1 MSKSQTSKKPSG
13 TFYLIAVLSVIA
25 TLMLLEQFVIPRL
38 NQPAT
43 TLVENQKT
51 TLVPLTVGDQVVQ
64 VEIRD
69 DEVERELGFSGR
81 KSIGDNEGMLFVFGE
96 LVQPTFWMKDM
107 QFSLDVLWIRE
118 GKVVQIEEN
127 VPHPTEAEAVIATM
141 IPQNPV
147 DMVLEVPSG
156 WVSRTG
162 VKVGDEVDF

>member
-1 MSKSQTSKKPSG
+1 MPKNKLSKKPSG
-13 TFYLIAVLSVIA
+13 TFYLIAVLSIIA

-38 NQPAT
+38 NQPT
-43 TLVENQKT
+43 TTSVENPKT
-51 TLVPLTVGDQVVQ
+51 VLVPLTVGDQVVQ

-69 DEVERELGFSGR
+69 DEAERELGYSGR

-118 GKVVQIEEN
+118 GKVIQIEEN
-127 VPHPTEAEAVIATM
+127 VPHPTQAQPVIATM
-141 IPQNPV
+141 IPQNPI

-162 VKVGDEVDF
+162 VRVGDQVSL

>member
-1 MSKSQTSKKPSG
+1 MPKNKLSKKPSG

-38 NQPAT
+38 NQPT
-43 TLVENQKT
+43 TTSVENPKT
-51 TLVPLTVGDQVVQ
+51 ALVPLTVGEQVVQ

-69 DEVERELGFSGR
+69 DEAERELGYSGR

-118 GKVVQIEEN
+118 GRVIQIEEN
-127 VPHPTEAEAVIATM
+127 VPHPTQAQPVISTM
-141 IPQNPV
+141 IPQNPI

-162 VKVGDEVDF
+162 VRVGDQVSL

>member
-162 VKVGDEVDF
+162 VKVGDEVKL